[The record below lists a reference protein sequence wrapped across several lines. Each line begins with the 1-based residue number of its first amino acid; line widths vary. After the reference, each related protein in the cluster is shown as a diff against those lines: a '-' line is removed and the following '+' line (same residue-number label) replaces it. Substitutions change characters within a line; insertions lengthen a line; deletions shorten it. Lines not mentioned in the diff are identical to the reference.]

1 MLKRRELAAG
11 VATIALLGS
20 GRRASAED
28 MTGVTPSSIKVGVL
42 GSLTGVQ
49 AVFGQGN
56 LSGAQI
62 AFDEANAAGGI
73 HGRRIEIVSIDDE
86 STPARSIAGFRRLVD
101 DEKVFAV
108 FGPSA
113 SSIAQA
119 MEPVLRAASAVPVL
133 GSIYSSPAA
142 SEPFKHNVFRTGPL
156 QDRLQGIAIAD
167 FVLETLK
174 STKVALVSQSDEY
187 GRRGGASLTERM
199 KEKGHQLVAAEVFN
213 LTDTDFTAQLLRV
226 RAAEPEL
233 LVIYGFPAPAATITR
248 QARQLGLTAKILGSN
263 ATANRTYPATVG
275 PAAAGVMNVISLAAL
290 PEGDDPRMQAYVQ
303 KFSARFPDLARQNRP
318 DLGDCLGYNGAVVFV
333 EGLKRA
339 GAALSREG
347 FIRALESLK
356 DFETGIG
363 LPTTFGPQRRE
374 GNLAA
379 RVLEFQPDLT
389 RKLTSFMLHSA
400 G

>member
-1 MLKRRELAAG
+1 
-11 VATIALLGS
+11 
-20 GRRASAED
+20 
-28 MTGVTPSSIKVGVL
+28 VL

-62 AFDEANAAGGI
+62 VFDEVNAAGGI

-119 MEPVLRAASAVPVL
+119 MEPVLRAATGVPVF
-133 GSIYSSPAA
+133 GSIYSSPAGT
-142 SEPFKHNVFRTGPL
+142 EPFKRNVFRTGPL

-174 STKVALVSQSDEY
+174 ATKIALVSQSDEY
-187 GRRGGASLTERM
+187 GRRGGASLTERL
-199 KEKGHQLVAAEVFN
+199 KEKGRPLAAAEVFN
-213 LTDTDFTAQLLRV
+213 LTDTDFTAQLLRI
-226 RAAEPEL
+226 RAAEPDM

-275 PAAAGVMNVISLAAL
+275 PAAAGVMNVITLAAL
-290 PEGDDPRMQAYVQ
+290 PEGNEPRMKAYAD
-303 KFSARFPDLARQNRP
+303 KFTARFPDLARQNRP
-318 DLGDCLGYNGAVVFV
+318 DLGDCLGYNGAMVFA
-333 EGLKRA
+333 EGLRLA
-339 GAALSREG
+339 GAGLSREG
-347 FIRALESLK
+347 FIRGLETMK
-356 DFETGIG
+356 DFETGVG
-363 LPTTFGPQRRE
+363 LPTTFTATRHE

-379 RVLEFQPDLT
+379 RVLEFQPDLS
-389 RKLTSFMLHSA
+389 RKMTDYMLRSA